1 MKKKWLLPVFAAF
14 MLFTTAPGENNTAEA
29 ASPTEL
35 IQKANQYQGIPYR
48 WGGTTTAGFDCSG
61 FTQRVFS
68 DIGVNIGRT
77 TWDQYARGT
86 SVSKSN
92 LKTGDLV
99 FFNTAGPGSL
109 SHVGIYVGNGKMI
122 HSGTSTGVGYASI
135 NDPYY
140 WGSRYAGAKRM
151 TNLEEVKEVAI
162 DTAKYATRGE
172 VAYQIAKA
180 LGLDTSDPIVDSTQI
195 KDVKPTHE
203 YAGAIEATRKAGIF
217 SGDAEGK
224 FNPSSLITRAQA
236 AKVLTIAFGL
246 QEQGEAKAFTD
257 VPADHWAHSYVSTL
271 ANNEITTGKTNG
283 SFGLNEH
290 LTKEHLKLF
299 IERSVK

>member
-1 MKKKWLLPVFAAF
+1 
-14 MLFTTAPGENNTAEA
+14 MLFTTTPGENNTAEA

-61 FTQRVFS
+61 FTQRVYS
-68 DIGVNIGRT
+68 DIGVKIGRT

-86 SVSKSN
+86 SVSKNN

-162 DTAKYATRGE
+162 DTAIYATRGE
-172 VAYQIAKA
+172 VAYQIATA
-180 LGLDTSDPIVDSTQI
+180 LGLDTSDKIVDSTQI

-203 YAGAIEATRKAGIF
+203 YAGAIEAVRKAGIF
-217 SGDAEGK
+217 TGDANGK
-224 FNPSSLITRAQA
+224 FNPSSLITRAQM
-236 AKVLTIAFGL
+236 AKVLVTAFNL
-246 QEQGEAKAFTD
+246 QYQGGEYVFSD
-257 VPADHWAHSYVSTL
+257 ADKSHWANHYIVNL
-271 ANNEITTGKTNG
+271 ASNGVTTGKPTG
-283 SFGLNEH
+283 DFGVNDN
-290 LTKEHLKLF
+290 LTKNQLQVF
-299 IERSVK
+299 IERAIQQ